1 MRYRRLVFE
10 FTLAFFAIAIIGN
23 VSTTA
28 NEQIAIPVD
37 GQSFVGTVSQVV
49 GDWLIKFDTEDGP
62 REVAASDLVRWGI
75 VPALS
80 RGPLIVLANGSVLV
94 ADVKGIENSLLTAES
109 FLFGE
114 VRLPMSSVR
123 GIVFRVPSEGTERFR
138 ELQSIKTAKGTRDQL
153 VLVNGDRLDGVLL
166 GGGRESVQGPPTH
179 ERARLLESLRM
190 HTEAGDVDIPVD
202 RVTSIIFNPSLV
214 EDFQSNGLRAWF
226 GFREDALLLVEKIEQ
241 SAETLTFRLPG
252 RIELQTD
259 VENFRETLQ
268 FVQPLGGRAV
278 YLSDLPPVGYRH
290 IPYLTLEW
298 GYGEDQNVLGGPLVS
313 QERIFLKGLGMHSTA
328 RLAYRLDRAYE
339 RFEADLALDASAG
352 EGGSVIYR
360 VYTMGD
366 ANAWKSIYESPIVR
380 GGDAP
385 LPISVSLE
393 GAKAIALIA
402 DFSDR
407 GDVQDYAN
415 WLDARLE

>member
-1 MRYRRLVFE
+1 MSYRRLVFE
-10 FTLAFFAIAIIGN
+10 FTLTFIAIAVIGN
-23 VSTTA
+23 VTTTA

-37 GQSFVGTVSQVV
+37 GQSFVGTVSQFV
-49 GDWLIKFDTEDGP
+49 GDGIIKFDTEDGP

-114 VRLPMSSVR
+114 FRLPMASVR
-123 GIVFRVPSEGTERFR
+123 GIVFRVPADGTVRFQ
-138 ELQSIKTAKGTRDQL
+138 ELQNIKAAKGSRDQL
-153 VLVNGDRLDGVLL
+153 LFENGDRLDGVLL
-166 GGGRESVQGPPTH
+166 GGGRESAQGPTTH
-179 ERARLLESLRM
+179 EVIKRLESLRM
-190 HTEAGDVDIPVD
+190 HTEAGDVDIPID
-202 RVTSIIFNPSLV
+202 RITSIVFNPSLV
-214 EDFQSNGLRAWF
+214 EDFKPNGLQAWF
-226 GFREDALLLVEKIEQ
+226 GFREDGLLLVEKIEP
-241 SAETLTFRLPG
+241 SANTLTLGLPG

-259 VENFRETLQ
+259 VEVFRETLQ

-278 YLSDLPPVGYRH
+278 YLSDLSPVGYRH
-290 IPYLTLEW
+290 IPYLSLEW
-298 GYGEDQNVLGGPLVS
+298 RYGEDQNVLGGPLMS
-313 QERIFLKGLGMHSTA
+313 KERNFLKGLGMHSTS

-339 RFEADLALDASAG
+339 RFEAELALDDRAG
-352 EGGSVIYR
+352 EGGSVVYR
-360 VYTMGD
+360 VYTMD
-366 ANAWKSIYESPIVR
+366 DSNAWKSIYESPIVR

-393 GAKAIALIA
+393 GARGIALIA